1 MARISI
7 NLKEGTL
14 EKKDPI
20 IGIDLGTTNSLV
32 ACISEDGKTPH
43 CLKDETGDH
52 VIVPSLLHFSGDTVH
67 EVGNQALPFLVRDAA
82 NTIYSVKRL
91 MGKSYADLQNHA
103 LNFHY
108 RLVDEGDDKLV
119 KIAIGDKYYSPIEL
133 SAEILR
139 ELKKRAEHQLG
150 TLVSKAV
157 ITVPAYFN
165 DAQRQATRD
174 AGKLAGLDVL
184 RILNEPTAA
193 SLAYGYGIDP
203 TQQKTIVVYDL
214 GGGTFD
220 ISILRIHDGI
230 FEVMATHGDT
240 LLGGDD
246 IDKNIVDY
254 WKNQG
259 MFQGIHLQTADEPLL
274 RLTAK
279 AAKEYLSQHLS
290 YSHTLQLHQQSA
302 ALTLTQEALQGC
314 AQSLIDKTLYLC
326 GLALKDAAI
335 NIDAIDEVLLVGGS
349 TRSRMIRESVA
360 NYFNG
365 ISINTSIDP
374 DEAVALGAAIEADI
388 LAGNRHDTLLLDVT
402 PLSLGIETLGGLM
415 DVLIT
420 RNSKIPV
427 KAGRQYTTSVDGQVN
442 MTISV
447 YQGERDLVS
456 ENRKL
461 ASFVLKDIPAMPAG
475 LPKIEITFMINADG
489 ILQVSAIELRS
500 GIQQTIEVKPQYG
513 LTDEEVERMLFDSL
527 MNAKSDMEIRALTE
541 AKSEAT
547 QLIYATQRFIEK
559 NASLLSTVELNGTQH
574 HIDDLNHA
582 THGTDKD
589 LILKKHEALN
599 EFTKPFAERLMDLA
613 VIEALKGKT
622 IL

>member
-7 NLKEGTL
+7 NLKAGTL

-32 ACISEDGKTPH
+32 ACISEDGKTPY
-43 CLKDETGDH
+43 CLKDDSGKH
-52 VIVPSLLHFSGDTVH
+52 VIVPSILHFTGDYF
-67 EVGNQALPFLVRDAA
+67 EVGKQAEYHLVDDPA
-82 NTIYSVKRL
+82 NTIYSVKRM
-91 MGKSYADLQNHA
+91 MGKSYGDLQNHG
-103 LNFHY
+103 LSFHY
-108 RLVDEGDDKLV
+108 RILDDGDDKLV
-119 KIAIGDKYYSPIEL
+119 KIAIGEKYYSPVEL
-133 SAEILR
+133 SAEILK
-139 ELKKRAEHQLG
+139 ELKRRAENNLG
-150 TLVSKAV
+150 TSVTKAV

-203 TQQKTIVVYDL
+203 TQQKNIVVYDL

-230 FEVMATHGDT
+230 FEVLATQGDT
-240 LLGGDD
+240 VLGGDD
-246 IDKNIVDY
+246 IDDNIVKLWNTRHPQNPDSISTGESQ
-254 WKNQG
+254 K
-259 MFQGIHLQTADEPLL
+259 L
-274 RLTAK
+274 RLLARK
-279 AAKEYLSQHLS
+279 AKEYLSKNEKFS
-290 YSHTLQLHQQSA
+290 
-302 ALTLTQEALQGC
+302 EALALGSSTQIFTLSLNELKQC
-314 AQSLIDKTLYLC
+314 SASLIQKTLDLC
-326 GLALKDAAI
+326 TQAI
-335 NIDAIDEVLLVGGS
+335 QDSGIEISAIDEVLLVGGS
-349 TRSRMIRESVA
+349 TRSPLVREAVA
-360 NYFNG
+360 SYFNN
-365 ISINTSIDP
+365 IPVNTSINP
-374 DEAVALGAAIEADI
+374 DEAVALGAAIEADV
-388 LAGNRHDTLLLDVT
+388 LAGNREDTLLLDVT

-447 YQGERDLVS
+447 YQGERDLVT

-489 ILQVSAIELRS
+489 ILQVSAVELRS
-500 GIQQTIEVKPQYG
+500 GIKQSIEVKPQYG

-527 MNAKSDMEIRALTE
+527 KNAKSDMEIRALTE

-559 NASLLSTVELNGTQH
+559 NASLLTTVELNGTQH
-574 HIDDLNHA
+574 HIDELNHA
-582 THGTDKD
+582 AHGSDKD

-599 EFTKPFAERLMDLA
+599 EFTKPFAERLMDQA
-613 VIEALKGKT
+613 VIQALKGKT

>member
-1 MARISI
+1 
-7 NLKEGTL
+7 
-14 EKKDPI
+14 
-20 IGIDLGTTNSLV
+20 
-32 ACISEDGKTPH
+32 
-43 CLKDETGDH
+43 
-52 VIVPSLLHFSGDTVH
+52 
-67 EVGNQALPFLVRDAA
+67 
-82 NTIYSVKRL
+82 
-91 MGKSYADLQNHA
+91 
-103 LNFHY
+103 
-108 RLVDEGDDKLV
+108 
-119 KIAIGDKYYSPIEL
+119 
-133 SAEILR
+133 
-139 ELKKRAEHQLG
+139 
-150 TLVSKAV
+150 
-157 ITVPAYFN
+157 
-165 DAQRQATRD
+165 
-174 AGKLAGLDVL
+174 
-184 RILNEPTAA
+184 
-193 SLAYGYGIDP
+193 
-203 TQQKTIVVYDL
+203 
-214 GGGTFD
+214 
-220 ISILRIHDGI
+220 
-230 FEVMATHGDT
+230 
-240 LLGGDD
+240 
-246 IDKNIVDY
+246 
-254 WKNQG
+254 
-259 MFQGIHLQTADEPLL
+259 
-274 RLTAK
+274 
-279 AAKEYLSQHLS
+279 
-290 YSHTLQLHQQSA
+290 
-302 ALTLTQEALQGC
+302 
-314 AQSLIDKTLYLC
+314 
-326 GLALKDAAI
+326 
-335 NIDAIDEVLLVGGS
+335 
-349 TRSRMIRESVA
+349 
-360 NYFNG
+360 
-365 ISINTSIDP
+365 
-374 DEAVALGAAIEADI
+374 
-388 LAGNRHDTLLLDVT
+388 LLDVT